1 MRDNES
7 IQSNESLSV
16 SNYDENRKGIT
27 MDELLP
33 TLNSQLQTDRQTDR
47 QT

>member
-7 IQSNESLSV
+7 MQSNESLSV
-16 SNYDENRKGIT
+16 SNYDENRKGINA
-27 MDELLP
+27 DELLP
-33 TLNSQLQTDRQTDR
+33 TLNSYLPTDRQTDR